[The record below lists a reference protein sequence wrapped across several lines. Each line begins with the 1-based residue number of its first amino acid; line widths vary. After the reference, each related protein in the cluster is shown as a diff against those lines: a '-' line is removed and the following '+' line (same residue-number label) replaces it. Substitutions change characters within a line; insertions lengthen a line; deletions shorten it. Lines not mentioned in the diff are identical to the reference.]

1 MEKNIIR
8 FKTNSIGLYNYLIPS
23 FVLPQCR
30 NWWALKIR
38 TYFAEFNAQDQN
50 KPCRSPNSD
59 GFHLG
64 GGKRKAA
71 SKASLNKNPTGA
83 VCC

>member
-1 MEKNIIR
+1 MENNIFR
-8 FKTNSIGLYNYLIPS
+8 FETNSIDLCNYLIPS
-23 FVLPQCR
+23 FVLPQWR

-38 TYFAEFNAQDQN
+38 TYVAEFNAQDQN
-50 KPCRSPNSD
+50 QPFRFSNSD

-71 SKASLNKNPTGA
+71 SKASLD
-83 VCC
+83 